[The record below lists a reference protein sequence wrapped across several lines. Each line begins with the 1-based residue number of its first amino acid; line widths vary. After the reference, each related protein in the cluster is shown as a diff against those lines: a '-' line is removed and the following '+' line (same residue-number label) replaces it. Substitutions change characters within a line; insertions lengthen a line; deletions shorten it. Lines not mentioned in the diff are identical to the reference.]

1 MDELAPEAT
10 QDAPAVATPRRG
22 AATRLADQLKD
33 RSGQLADF
41 GFAKAAEFAEAKKLG
56 VTEKLDAATGIVHDL
71 ADAAGERFG
80 APVGDAVHRG
90 GKALDA
96 VSRKLQDQSVEDLV
110 GTARGAV
117 VRYPA
122 VALAV
127 VSVAGFLAG
136 RVVKAGL
143 GQSSG
148 RRSYR
153 TGTAAE
159 ATA

>member
-1 MDELAPEAT
+1 MDEPALEVAEQAPP
-10 QDAPAVATPRRG
+10 APAPRRG
-22 AATRLADQLKD
+22 ATTRLADQLKD

-41 GFAKAAEFAEAKKLG
+41 GLAKAAEFAEAKKAG
-56 VTEKLDAATGIVHDL
+56 VTDKLDAATGILHDL
-71 ADAAGERFG
+71 ADTAGDRFG

-90 GKALDA
+90 GKALDT
-96 VSRKLQDQSVEDLV
+96 VSRKLQEQSIEDLV

-122 VALAV
+122 VALAA
-127 VSVAGFLAG
+127 VSVVGFLAG
-136 RVVKAGL
+136 RIVKAGL

-153 TGTAAE
+153 AGTTAE
-159 ATA
+159 ARA